1 MSGRGTS
8 SEWSSLRGQVVD
20 AIRAG
25 RMTPKEVMAYLGIP
39 AAVVGGWIRAE
50 TLRRS
55 GHGSS
60 STGAPSTP
68 SPFARVVLPERRA
81 SRAVVRLRGG
91 RRLEVESGFDAE
103 ELRRLVTVL
112 ESC

>member
-1 MSGRGTS
+1 MNGRASS
-8 SEWSSLRGQVVD
+8 SEWSAERGRVVE
-20 AIRAG
+20 AIRSG
-25 RMTPKEVMAYLGIP
+25 RMTPKEVMAHLGIP

-55 GHGSS
+55 GRVST
-60 STGAPSTP
+60 STGASATS

-81 SRAVVRLRGG
+81 SRAVIRLRGG
-91 RRLEVESGFDAE
+91 RRLEVGAGFDAE
-103 ELRRLVTVL
+103 ELRRLVSVL

>member
-20 AIRAG
+20 AIRSG
-25 RMTPKEVMAYLGIP
+25 RMTPKDVMAHLGIP
-39 AAVVGGWIRAE
+39 AAVVGGWIRGE
-50 TLRRS
+50 MLRRS
-55 GHGSS
+55 GRAC
-60 STGAPSTP
+60 STGAAPTS
-68 SPFARVVLPERRA
+68 SPFAPVVLPERRA
-81 SRAVVRLRGG
+81 TRAVVRLRGG

-103 ELRRLVTVL
+103 ELRRVVTML

>member
-8 SEWSSLRGQVVD
+8 SEWSSLRGEVVE
-20 AIRAG
+20 AIRSG
-25 RMTPKEVMAYLGIP
+25 RMTPKEVMAHLGIP

-55 GHGSS
+55 GRASS
-60 STGAPSTP
+60 STGAAATS
-68 SPFARVVLPERRA
+68 SFARVVLPQRRA
-81 SRAVVRLRGG
+81 SRAIVRVRGG
-91 RRLEVESGFDAE
+91 RRLEVEAGFDAE